1 MFSQRLATTILLE
14 KSQQLNRKKL
24 FLIERIQEI
33 LGKQFNTSTTS
44 SRSIPRPPRT
54 GGTDTK
60 GAGDR
65 R

>member
-1 MFSQRLATTILLE
+1 MFSQRLAATLE
-14 KSQQLNRKKL
+14 PEQLQQSKQKKL
-24 FLIERIQEI
+24 SLIAKIHRST
-33 LGKQFNTSTTS
+33 LRWFDSSTTS
-44 SRSIPRPPRT
+44 SRSMPKPPRT

>member
-1 MFSQRLATTILLE
+1 MFSQRLATTIELE
-14 KSQQLNRKKL
+14 KTQQPKRKKL
-24 FLIERIQEI
+24 FLIDKVQRMTAKWFE
-33 LGKQFNTSTTS
+33 TSTTS

>member
-1 MFSQRLATTILLE
+1 MFSQRLAATLKLE
-14 KSQQLNRKKL
+14 QSQPPKQKKL
-24 FLIERIQEI
+24 SLIAKIHRSTLWWFDI
-33 LGKQFNTSTTS
+33 STTS
-44 SRSIPRPPRT
+44 NRSMPKPPRT